1 MRTSKALVTIL
12 QNPEEFD
19 SHLIQHICVS
29 FCLLLAEKLHKL
41 LTGSKLWIS
50 LKNRK
55 MWRHLDT
62 KLLMRTLCINE
73 GKRMSKNVH
82 QETDLQKT

>member
-1 MRTSKALVTIL
+1 MRTPKVLVTIL
-12 QNPEEFD
+12 QNQEEFD
-19 SHLIQHICVS
+19 SHLIQHICVP
-29 FCLLLAEKLHKL
+29 FCLLLTEKPHQL
-41 LTGSKLWIS
+41 LNYGKLWSS

-55 MWRHLDT
+55 MWRHLDI

-82 QETDLQKT
+82 